1 MAEGSPAPIV
11 ASALSSK
18 KRVGDVGAVVAREP
32 DLVHAVV
39 EADDAVLRH
48 DLAHVADDAL
58 RRDREAV
65 LVGAVV
71 DARQDLLPQREEVR
85 IRIELAAE
93 PVGEQRE
100 ARADVAD
107 HLGMR
112 EEDLLDIG
120 RGEADMDHLR
130 SARCP

>member
-1 MAEGSPAPIV
+1 MQHRRHHGRRQAGPHGGERV
-11 ASALSSK
+11 VEQQ
-18 KRVGDVGAVVAREP
+18 RVGDVGAVVAGEP

-48 DLAHVADDAL
+48 DLADVVHDPL

-71 DARQDLLPQREEVR
+71 DARQDLLPQVQEIR
-85 IRIELAAE
+85 IRVELASK
-93 PVGEQRE
+93 PVGQQRE

-107 HLGMR
+107 HLGMG

-120 RGEADMDHLR
+120 RA
-130 SARCP
+130 